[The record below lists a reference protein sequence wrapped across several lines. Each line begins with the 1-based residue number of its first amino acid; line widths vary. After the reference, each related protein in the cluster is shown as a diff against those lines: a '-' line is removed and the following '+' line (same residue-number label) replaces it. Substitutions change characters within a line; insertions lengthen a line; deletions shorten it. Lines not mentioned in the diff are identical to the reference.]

1 MAESGCCC
9 YPNESMFMETRYELV
24 MHDTIERFGKKL
36 YRIQAVVDM
45 PLHQIHKGD
54 LGGWIE
60 SPDNLPQLGNG
71 WIDEYALVYENAIV
85 TGNALV
91 TGHAEVFG
99 HALIHD
105 RAVVRGHA
113 RIFANAE
120 VAGDAHIA
128 DYAMLGGSAR
138 IAGIA
143 ELSGYDFIGG
153 NTILDSA
160 RYTLLEDDFIEID
173 GVTLYRVQAL
183 IDNPFHGVT
192 AGDKGGYIQCMENLA
207 MNGSAWVAD
216 EALVY
221 GQSHISENA
230 IISGAARVFGSA
242 QVSGSAVITDQAV
255 VCGTAKIGGFSLIDG
270 QSVRD
275 GSRFRLLKD
284 QSMEISS
291 GTGKIT
297 LYRIQAT
304 MDNALHHVRDGDL
317 GGWVEQE
324 SNLATLSEAW
334 IADEAKVWGRAR
346 IGGKALVSGYAEVS
360 GNALVYDNAR
370 VRDHAK
376 VSGMASVFGLAEV
389 DGSTIVDGMA
399 QLSKRPGQA

>member
-1 MAESGCCC
+1 
-9 YPNESMFMETRYELV
+9 METRYELV

-36 YRIQAVVDM
+36 YRIQAAVDM
-45 PLHQIHKGD
+45 PLHQIRKGD

-60 SPDNLPQLGNG
+60 SPENLPQLGNG
-71 WIDEYALVYENAIV
+71 WVDEYALVYQNAII
-85 TGNALV
+85 TGDALV

-120 VAGDAHIA
+120 VAGDATIA
-128 DYAMLGGSAR
+128 DYAMLGGNAR

-143 ELSGYDFIGG
+143 GLSDYDFVGG
-153 NTILDSA
+153 DTVIDSA
-160 RYTLLEDDFIEID
+160 RYTLLEDDFIEIN

-183 IDNPFHGVT
+183 IDNPFHTVT
-192 AGDKGGYIQCMENLA
+192 TGDKGGYIQSLENLA

-216 EALVY
+216 DALVY
-221 GQSHISENA
+221 GQAHVSENA
-230 IISGAARVFGSA
+230 LIAGSA
-242 QVSGSAVITDQAV
+242 HIFGHAQISGSAVVTDEAI
-255 VCGTAKIGGFSLIDG
+255 VCGSAKIGGFTLIDG

-284 QSMEISS
+284 QSMEVGS
-291 GTGKIT
+291 GTSKTT

-304 MDNALHHVRDGDL
+304 MDNALHHVKDGDL
-317 GGWVEQE
+317 GGWVENE

-346 IGGKALVSGYAEVS
+346 VGGKALVSGYAEVS

-376 VSGMASVFGLAEV
+376 ISGMASVFGLAEV
-389 DGSTIVDGMA
+389 DGTTTVDGMT
-399 QLSKRPGQA
+399 QLSKHPGAG

>member
-1 MAESGCCC
+1 
-9 YPNESMFMETRYELV
+9 METRYELV

-36 YRIQAVVDM
+36 YRIQATVDM

-60 SPDNLPQLGNG
+60 SPENLPQLGNG
-71 WIDEYALVYENAIV
+71 WVDEYALIYQNAIV
-85 TGNALV
+85 TGDALV

-120 VAGDAHIA
+120 VAGDATIA

-153 NTILDSA
+153 GTVIDSA
-160 RYTLLEDDFIEID
+160 RYALLEDDFIEID
-173 GVTLYRVQAL
+173 GAMLYRVQAL
-183 IDNPFHGVT
+183 IDNPFHGVM
-192 AGDKGGYIQCMENLA
+192 AGDKGGYIQRLENLA
-207 MNGSAWVAD
+207 MNGNAWVAD
-216 EALVY
+216 DALVY
-221 GQSHISENA
+221 GQAHVSENA
-230 IISGAARVFGSA
+230 L
-242 QVSGSAVITDQAV
+242 VSGSARIFGHAQINGSAVVTDEAV
-255 VCGTAKIGGFSLIDG
+255 VCGSAKINGFTLIDG

-291 GTGKIT
+291 GTGKTT

-304 MDNALHHVRDGDL
+304 MDNVLHHVKDGDL
-317 GGWVEQE
+317 GGWVENE

-346 IGGKALVSGYAEVS
+346 VGGKALVSGYAEVS

-370 VRDHAK
+370 VCGHAK
-376 VSGMASVFGLAEV
+376 ISGMASVFGLAEV
-389 DGSTIVDGMA
+389 DGTTTVDGMT
-399 QLSKRPGQA
+399 QLSKRPGVD

>member
-1 MAESGCCC
+1 MDYPESL
-9 YPNESMFMETRYELV
+9 PNESISMETRYELV
-24 MHDTIERFGKKL
+24 MHDTIERFGRKL
-36 YRIQAVVDM
+36 YRIQAAVDM

-71 WIDEYALVYENAIV
+71 WVDEYALVYGNAIV
-85 TGNALV
+85 TGDALV

-113 RIFANAE
+113 RVFANAE
-120 VAGDAHIA
+120 VAGDATIA

-143 ELSGYDFIGG
+143 ELSSYDFIGG
-153 NTILDSA
+153 DTVIDSA
-160 RYTLLEDDFIEID
+160 RYALLEDDFIEMD
-173 GVTLYRVQAL
+173 GATLYRVQAL

-192 AGDKGGYIQCMENLA
+192 AGDKGGYIQNLENLA

-216 EALVY
+216 DALVY
-221 GQSHISENA
+221 GQAHVSENA
-230 IISGAARVFGSA
+230 LISGSARVSGNA
-242 QVSGSAVITDQAV
+242 QVSGSAIVTDKAV
-255 VCGTAKIGGFSLIDG
+255 VCGSAKISGFTLIDG

-284 QSMEISS
+284 QSIEIGSGSS
-291 GTGKIT
+291 KAT

-304 MDNALHHVRDGDL
+304 MDNPLHHVRDGDL
-317 GGWVEQE
+317 GGWVENE
-324 SNLATLSEAW
+324 SNLAVLSEAW

-346 IGGKALVSGYAEVS
+346 VGGKALVSGHAEIS

-370 VRDHAK
+370 VRDHARI
-376 VSGMASVFGLAEV
+376 SGMASVFGLAEV
-389 DGSTIVDGMA
+389 GGTTTVDGMT
-399 QLSKRPGQA
+399 QLSKRPGQE